1 MRTKIFTIITS
12 LLIISNGLFAEFT
25 LDFLAKLGVVGSFTD
40 LTESVLEGRG
50 DLNLQLG
57 YHFPIGEK
65 FKGIDLLFDTG
76 INFGSLSVRN
86 NPSDK
91 YSINQMD
98 IIGINRNNPSDKY
111 SINQMDIIGINT
123 GLALKF
129 VVAPMF
135 LENAFNSNQYTVYGL
150 SAGAKFTPFIDGLNE
165 KLNQVPISLYFNL
178 SAERR
183 IYTYDNRALVVGI
196 NLFYEYMF
204 FNKND
209 VSKLFA
215 SRSITKHH
223 SIGALISVG
232 FHFGKN

>member
-1 MRTKIFTIITS
+1 MKTKIVTIIAAVI
-12 LLIISNGLFAEFT
+12 IISNNLFAAFT

-40 LTESVLEGRG
+40 LTGSVLEGRG

-57 YHFPIGEK
+57 YNFPIDK
-65 FKGIDLLFDTG
+65 KLKGIDLLFDTG
-76 INFGSLSVRN
+76 INFGSLSV
-86 NPSDK
+86 K
-91 YSINQMD
+91 
-98 IIGINRNNPSDKY
+98 NNPSDKY

-123 GLALKF
+123 GLACKF
-129 VVAPMF
+129 IVTPMF
-135 LENAFNSNQYTVYGL
+135 LPNAINTNQYAVYGL
-150 SAGAKFTPFIDGLNE
+150 SVGAKFTPFIDGLNE
-165 KLNQVPISLYFNL
+165 KLNQVPISLYLNL

-215 SRSITKHH
+215 SRNINQHH

-232 FHFGKN
+232 FHFVEN

>member
-1 MRTKIFTIITS
+1 MKTKIVTIIAAVI
-12 LLIISNGLFAEFT
+12 IISNNLFAAFT

-40 LTESVLEGRG
+40 LTGSVLEGRG

-57 YHFPIGEK
+57 YNFPIDK
-65 FKGIDLLFDTG
+65 KLKGIDLLFDTG
-76 INFGSLSVRN
+76 INFGSLSV
-86 NPSDK
+86 K
-91 YSINQMD
+91 
-98 IIGINRNNPSDKY
+98 NNPSDKY

-123 GLALKF
+123 GLACKF
-129 VVAPMF
+129 IVTPMF
-135 LENAFNSNQYTVYGL
+135 LPNTINTNQYAVYGL
-150 SAGAKFTPFIDGLNE
+150 SVGAKFTPFIDGLNE
-165 KLNQVPISLYFNL
+165 KLNQIPISLYLNL

-215 SRSITKHH
+215 SRNINQHH

-232 FHFGKN
+232 FHFGEN

>member
-1 MRTKIFTIITS
+1 MKTKIVTIIAAVI
-12 LLIISNGLFAEFT
+12 IISNNLFGAFT

-40 LTESVLEGRG
+40 LTGSVLEGRG

-57 YHFPIGEK
+57 YNFPIDK
-65 FKGIDLLFDTG
+65 KLKGIDLLFDTG
-76 INFGSLSVRN
+76 INFGSLSV
-86 NPSDK
+86 K
-91 YSINQMD
+91 
-98 IIGINRNNPSDKY
+98 NNPSDKY

-123 GLALKF
+123 GLACKF
-129 VVAPMF
+129 IVTPMF
-135 LENAFNSNQYTVYGL
+135 LPNAINTNQYAVYGL
-150 SAGAKFTPFIDGLNE
+150 SVGAKFTPFIDGLNE
-165 KLNQVPISLYFNL
+165 KLNQVPISLYLNL

-215 SRSITKHH
+215 SRNINQHH

-232 FHFGKN
+232 FHFGEN

>member
-1 MRTKIFTIITS
+1 MKTKIVTIIAAVI
-12 LLIISNGLFAEFT
+12 IISNNLFAAFT

-40 LTESVLEGRG
+40 LTGSVLEGRG

-57 YHFPIGEK
+57 YNFPIDK
-65 FKGIDLLFDTG
+65 KLKGIDLLFDTG
-76 INFGSLSVRN
+76 INFGSLSVKN

-98 IIGINRNNPSDKY
+98 I
-111 SINQMDIIGINT
+111 MGINT
-123 GLALKF
+123 GLACKF
-129 VVAPMF
+129 VVTPIF
-135 LENAFNSNQYTVYGL
+135 LPNALNTNQSAVYGI

-165 KLNQVPISLYFNL
+165 KLNQVPISLYLNL
-178 SAERR
+178 SDEIR

-215 SRSITKHH
+215 SRNINQHH

-232 FHFGKN
+232 FHFGEN

>member
-1 MRTKIFTIITS
+1 MRTKIFIIIAS
-12 LLIISNGLFAEFT
+12 AVIISNNLFAEFT

-40 LTESVLEGRG
+40 LTESVVEGRG

-57 YHFPIGEK
+57 YNFPIGK
-65 FKGIDLLFDTG
+65 KLKGIDLLFDTG
-76 INFGSLSVRN
+76 INFGSLYV
-86 NPSDK
+86 
-91 YSINQMD
+91 
-98 IIGINRNNPSDKY
+98 RNNPSDKY

-123 GLALKF
+123 GLACKF

-135 LENAFNSNQYTVYGL
+135 LPNALNTNQSAVYGV
-150 SAGAKFTPFIDGLNE
+150 SAGAKFTPFTDGING
-165 KLNQVPISLYFNL
+165 KLNQVPISVYVNL

-215 SRSITKHH
+215 SRNINQHH

-232 FHFGKN
+232 FHFGGN

>member
-1 MRTKIFTIITS
+1 MKTKIVTIIAAVI
-12 LLIISNGLFAEFT
+12 IISNNLFAAFT

-40 LTESVLEGRG
+40 LIGSVLEGRG

-57 YHFPIGEK
+57 YNFPIDK
-65 FKGIDLLFDTG
+65 KLKGIDLLFDTG
-76 INFGSLSVRN
+76 INFGSLSV
-86 NPSDK
+86 K
-91 YSINQMD
+91 
-98 IIGINRNNPSDKY
+98 NNPSDKY

-123 GLALKF
+123 GLACKF
-129 VVAPMF
+129 IVTPMF
-135 LENAFNSNQYTVYGL
+135 LPNAINTNQYAVYGL
-150 SAGAKFTPFIDGLNE
+150 SVGAKFTPFIDGLNE
-165 KLNQVPISLYFNL
+165 KLNQVPISLYLNL

-215 SRSITKHH
+215 SRNINQHH

-232 FHFGKN
+232 FHFGEN

>member
-12 LLIISNGLFAEFT
+12 VLIISNSLFAEFT

-98 IIGINRNNPSDKY
+98 IMS
-111 SINQMDIIGINT
+111 INT

-129 VVAPMF
+129 VAAPMF
-135 LENAFNSNQYTVYGL
+135 LENAISTNQSVAYGI

-215 SRSITKHH
+215 SRSISKHH

-232 FHFGKN
+232 FHFGEN

>member
-1 MRTKIFTIITS
+1 MKTKIVTIIVAVI
-12 LLIISNGLFAEFT
+12 IISNNLFGAFT

-40 LTESVLEGRG
+40 LTGSVLEGRG

-57 YHFPIGEK
+57 YNFPIDK
-65 FKGIDLLFDTG
+65 KLKGIDLLFDTG
-76 INFGSLSVRN
+76 INFGSLSV
-86 NPSDK
+86 K
-91 YSINQMD
+91 
-98 IIGINRNNPSDKY
+98 NNPSDKY

-123 GLALKF
+123 GLACKF
-129 VVAPMF
+129 IVTPMF
-135 LENAFNSNQYTVYGL
+135 LPNAINTNQYAVYGL
-150 SAGAKFTPFIDGLNE
+150 SVGAKFTPFIDGLNE
-165 KLNQVPISLYFNL
+165 KLNQVPISLYLNL

-215 SRSITKHH
+215 SRNINQHH

-232 FHFGKN
+232 FHFGEN

>member
-1 MRTKIFTIITS
+1 MKTKIVVIITS
-12 LLIISNGLFAEFT
+12 LIIISNSLFGAFT

-40 LTESVLEGRG
+40 LIGSVLEGRG

-57 YHFPIGEK
+57 YNFPIDK
-65 FKGIDLLFDTG
+65 KLKGIDLLFDTG
-76 INFGSLSVRN
+76 INFGSLSV
-86 NPSDK
+86 K
-91 YSINQMD
+91 
-98 IIGINRNNPSDKY
+98 NNPSDKY

-123 GLALKF
+123 GLACKF
-129 VVAPMF
+129 IVTPMF
-135 LENAFNSNQYTVYGL
+135 LPNAINTNQYAVYGL
-150 SAGAKFTPFIDGLNE
+150 SVGAKFTPFIDGLNE
-165 KLNQVPISLYFNL
+165 KLNQVPISLYLNL

-215 SRSITKHH
+215 SRNINQHH

-232 FHFGKN
+232 FHFGEN

>member
-1 MRTKIFTIITS
+1 MKTKIVTIIAAVI
-12 LLIISNGLFAEFT
+12 IISNNLFGAFT

-40 LTESVLEGRG
+40 LTGSVLEGRG

-57 YHFPIGEK
+57 YNFTIDK
-65 FKGIDLLFDTG
+65 KLKGIDLLFDTG
-76 INFGSLSVRN
+76 INFGSLSV
-86 NPSDK
+86 K
-91 YSINQMD
+91 
-98 IIGINRNNPSDKY
+98 NNPSDKY

-123 GLALKF
+123 GLACKF
-129 VVAPMF
+129 IVTPMF
-135 LENAFNSNQYTVYGL
+135 LPNAINTNQYAVYGL
-150 SAGAKFTPFIDGLNE
+150 SVGAKFTPFIDGLNE
-165 KLNQVPISLYFNL
+165 KLNQVPISLYLNL

-215 SRSITKHH
+215 SRNINQHH

-232 FHFGKN
+232 FHFGEN

>member
-1 MRTKIFTIITS
+1 MKTKIVVIITS
-12 LLIISNGLFAEFT
+12 LIIISNNLFAAFT

-40 LTESVLEGRG
+40 LTGSVLEGRG

-57 YHFPIGEK
+57 YNFPIGNK
-65 FKGIDLLFDTG
+65 LKGIDLLFDTG
-76 INFGSLSVRN
+76 INFGSLSV
-86 NPSDK
+86 K
-91 YSINQMD
+91 
-98 IIGINRNNPSDKY
+98 NNPSDKY

-123 GLALKF
+123 GLACKF
-129 VVAPMF
+129 IVTPMF
-135 LENAFNSNQYTVYGL
+135 LPNAINTNQYAVYGL
-150 SAGAKFTPFIDGLNE
+150 SVGAKFTPFIDGLNE
-165 KLNQVPISLYFNL
+165 KLNQVPISLYLNL

-215 SRSITKHH
+215 SRNINQHH

-232 FHFGKN
+232 FHFGEN

>member
-1 MRTKIFTIITS
+1 MKTKIVVIITS
-12 LLIISNGLFAEFT
+12 LIIISNSLFAEFT

-40 LTESVLEGRG
+40 LTGSVLEGRG

-57 YHFPIGEK
+57 YNFPIDK
-65 FKGIDLLFDTG
+65 KLKGIDLLFDTG
-76 INFGSLSVRN
+76 INFGSLSV
-86 NPSDK
+86 K
-91 YSINQMD
+91 
-98 IIGINRNNPSDKY
+98 NNPSDKY

-123 GLALKF
+123 GLACKF
-129 VVAPMF
+129 IVTPMF
-135 LENAFNSNQYTVYGL
+135 LPNAINTNQYAVYGL
-150 SAGAKFTPFIDGLNE
+150 SVGAKFTPFIDGLNE
-165 KLNQVPISLYFNL
+165 KLNQIPISLYLNL

-215 SRSITKHH
+215 SRNINQHH

-232 FHFGKN
+232 FHFGEN

>member
-1 MRTKIFTIITS
+1 MKTKIVTIIVAVI
-12 LLIISNGLFAEFT
+12 IISNNLFAAFT

-57 YHFPIGEK
+57 YNFPIDK
-65 FKGIDLLFDTG
+65 KLKGIDLLFDTG
-76 INFGSLSVRN
+76 INFGSLSV
-86 NPSDK
+86 K
-91 YSINQMD
+91 
-98 IIGINRNNPSDKY
+98 NNPSDKY

-123 GLALKF
+123 GLACKF
-129 VVAPMF
+129 IVTPMF
-135 LENAFNSNQYTVYGL
+135 LPNAINTNQYAVYGL
-150 SAGAKFTPFIDGLNE
+150 SVGAKFTPFIDGLNE
-165 KLNQVPISLYFNL
+165 KLNQVPISLYLNL

-215 SRSITKHH
+215 SRNINQHH

-232 FHFGKN
+232 FHFGEN

>member
-1 MRTKIFTIITS
+1 MKTKIVTIIAAVI
-12 LLIISNGLFAEFT
+12 IISNNLFAAFT

-40 LTESVLEGRG
+40 LTGSVLEGRG

-57 YHFPIGEK
+57 YNFPIDK
-65 FKGIDLLFDTG
+65 KLKGIDLLFDTG
-76 INFGSLSVRN
+76 INFGSLSV
-86 NPSDK
+86 K
-91 YSINQMD
+91 
-98 IIGINRNNPSDKY
+98 NNPSDKY

-123 GLALKF
+123 GLACKF
-129 VVAPMF
+129 VVTPMF
-135 LENAFNSNQYTVYGL
+135 LPNAINTNQYAVYGL
-150 SAGAKFTPFIDGLNE
+150 SVGAKFTPFIDGLNE
-165 KLNQVPISLYFNL
+165 KLNQVPISLYVNL

-215 SRSITKHH
+215 SRNINQHH

-232 FHFGKN
+232 FHFGEN

>member
-1 MRTKIFTIITS
+1 MKTKIVTIIAAVI
-12 LLIISNGLFAEFT
+12 IISNSLFAEFT

-40 LTESVLEGRG
+40 LTGSVLEGRG

-57 YHFPIGEK
+57 YNFPIDK
-65 FKGIDLLFDTG
+65 KLKGIDLLFDTG
-76 INFGSLSVRN
+76 INFGSLSV
-86 NPSDK
+86 K
-91 YSINQMD
+91 
-98 IIGINRNNPSDKY
+98 NNPSDKY

-123 GLALKF
+123 GLACKF
-129 VVAPMF
+129 IVTPMF
-135 LENAFNSNQYTVYGL
+135 LPNAINTNQYAVYGL
-150 SAGAKFTPFIDGLNE
+150 SVGAKFTPFIDGLNE
-165 KLNQVPISLYFNL
+165 KLNQVPISLYVNL

-215 SRSITKHH
+215 SRNINQHH

-232 FHFGKN
+232 FHFGEN

>member
-1 MRTKIFTIITS
+1 MKTKIVVIITS
-12 LLIISNGLFAEFT
+12 LIIISNSLFAEFT

-40 LTESVLEGRG
+40 LTGSVLEGRG

-57 YHFPIGEK
+57 YNFPIDK
-65 FKGIDLLFDTG
+65 KLKGIDLLFDTG
-76 INFGSLSVRN
+76 INFGSLSV
-86 NPSDK
+86 K
-91 YSINQMD
+91 
-98 IIGINRNNPSDKY
+98 NNPSDKY

-123 GLALKF
+123 GLACKF
-129 VVAPMF
+129 IVTPMF
-135 LENAFNSNQYTVYGL
+135 LPNAINTNQSAVYGI

-165 KLNQVPISLYFNL
+165 KLNQVPISLYLNL

-215 SRSITKHH
+215 SRNINQHH

-232 FHFGKN
+232 FHFGEN

>member
-1 MRTKIFTIITS
+1 MKTKIVVIITS
-12 LLIISNGLFAEFT
+12 LIIISNNLFGAFT

-40 LTESVLEGRG
+40 LTGSVLEGRG

-57 YHFPIGEK
+57 YNFPIDK
-65 FKGIDLLFDTG
+65 KLKGIDLLFDTG
-76 INFGSLSVRN
+76 INFGSLSV
-86 NPSDK
+86 K
-91 YSINQMD
+91 
-98 IIGINRNNPSDKY
+98 NNPSDKY

-123 GLALKF
+123 GLACKF
-129 VVAPMF
+129 IVTPMF
-135 LENAFNSNQYTVYGL
+135 LPNAINTNQYAVYGL
-150 SAGAKFTPFIDGLNE
+150 SVGAKFTPFIDGLNE
-165 KLNQVPISLYFNL
+165 KLNQVPISLYLNL

-215 SRSITKHH
+215 SRNINQHH

-232 FHFGKN
+232 FHFGEN

>member
-1 MRTKIFTIITS
+1 MKTKIVVIITS
-12 LLIISNGLFAEFT
+12 LIIISNNLFGAFT

-40 LTESVLEGRG
+40 LTGSVLEGRG

-57 YHFPIGEK
+57 YNFPIDK
-65 FKGIDLLFDTG
+65 KLKGIDLLFDTG
-76 INFGSLSVRN
+76 INFGSLSV
-86 NPSDK
+86 K
-91 YSINQMD
+91 
-98 IIGINRNNPSDKY
+98 NNPSDKY

-123 GLALKF
+123 GLACKF
-129 VVAPMF
+129 IVTPMF
-135 LENAFNSNQYTVYGL
+135 LPNAINTNQYAVYGL
-150 SAGAKFTPFIDGLNE
+150 SVGAKFTPFIDGLNE
-165 KLNQVPISLYFNL
+165 KLNQVPISLYVNL

-183 IYTYDNRALVVGI
+183 IYTYDNRAFVVGI

-215 SRSITKHH
+215 SRNINQHH

-232 FHFGKN
+232 FHFGEN

>member
-1 MRTKIFTIITS
+1 MKTKIVTIATVA
-12 LLIISNGLFAEFT
+12 LIISNSLFAEFT

-57 YHFPIGEK
+57 YHFPIGKK

-76 INFGSLSVRN
+76 INFGSLSV
-86 NPSDK
+86 K
-91 YSINQMD
+91 
-98 IIGINRNNPSDKY
+98 NNPSDKY

-135 LENAFNSNQYTVYGL
+135 LTNALNTNQYAVYGL

-165 KLNQVPISLYFNL
+165 KLNQVPISLYVNL

-215 SRSITKHH
+215 SRNISKHH

>member
-1 MRTKIFTIITS
+1 MKTKIVTIIAAVI
-12 LLIISNGLFAEFT
+12 IISNNLFAAFT

-40 LTESVLEGRG
+40 LTGSVLEGRG

-57 YHFPIGEK
+57 YNFPIGTK
-65 FKGIDLLFDTG
+65 LKGIDLLFDTG
-76 INFGSLSVRN
+76 INFGSLSV
-86 NPSDK
+86 K
-91 YSINQMD
+91 
-98 IIGINRNNPSDKY
+98 NNPSDKY

-123 GLALKF
+123 GLACKF
-129 VVAPMF
+129 IVTPMF
-135 LENAFNSNQYTVYGL
+135 LPNAINTNQYAVYGL
-150 SAGAKFTPFIDGLNE
+150 SVGAKFTPFIDGLNE
-165 KLNQVPISLYFNL
+165 KLNQVPISLYLNL

-215 SRSITKHH
+215 SRNINQHH

-232 FHFGKN
+232 FHFGEN

>member
-1 MRTKIFTIITS
+1 MKTKIVTIIAAVI
-12 LLIISNGLFAEFT
+12 IISNNLFAAFT

-40 LTESVLEGRG
+40 LTESVVEGRG

-57 YHFPIGEK
+57 YHFPIDEK
-65 FKGIDLLFDTG
+65 LKGIELLFDTG
-76 INFGSLSVRN
+76 INFGSLSV
-86 NPSDK
+86 K
-91 YSINQMD
+91 
-98 IIGINRNNPSDKY
+98 NNPSDKY

-135 LENAFNSNQYTVYGL
+135 LPNAINTNLYAVYGI
-150 SAGAKFTPFIDGLNE
+150 SAGAKFTPFIDGIKDGING
-165 KLNQVPISLYFNL
+165 KLNQVPISLYVNL
-178 SAERR
+178 SDEIR
-183 IYTYDNRALVVGI
+183 IYTYDNRAFVVGI

-215 SRSITKHH
+215 SRNINQHH

-232 FHFGKN
+232 FHFGGN

>member
-1 MRTKIFTIITS
+1 MKTKIVTIIAAVI
-12 LLIISNGLFAEFT
+12 IISNNLFAAFT

-40 LTESVLEGRG
+40 LTGSVLEGRG

-57 YHFPIGEK
+57 YNFPIGTK
-65 FKGIDLLFDTG
+65 LKGIDLLFDTG
-76 INFGSLSVRN
+76 INFGSLSV
-86 NPSDK
+86 K
-91 YSINQMD
+91 
-98 IIGINRNNPSDKY
+98 NNPSDKY

-123 GLALKF
+123 GLACKF
-129 VVAPMF
+129 IVTPMF
-135 LENAFNSNQYTVYGL
+135 LPNAINTNQYAVYGL
-150 SAGAKFTPFIDGLNE
+150 SVGAKFTPFIDGLNK
-165 KLNQVPISLYFNL
+165 KLNQVPISVYVNL

-215 SRSITKHH
+215 SRNINQHH

-232 FHFGKN
+232 FHFGEN

>member
-1 MRTKIFTIITS
+1 MKTKIVTIIVAVI
-12 LLIISNGLFAEFT
+12 IISNNLFGAFT

-40 LTESVLEGRG
+40 LTGSVLEGRG

-57 YHFPIGEK
+57 YNFPIDK
-65 FKGIDLLFDTG
+65 KLKGIDLLFDTG
-76 INFGSLSVRN
+76 INFGSLSV
-86 NPSDK
+86 K
-91 YSINQMD
+91 
-98 IIGINRNNPSDKY
+98 NNPSDKY

-123 GLALKF
+123 GLACKF
-129 VVAPMF
+129 IVTPMF
-135 LENAFNSNQYTVYGL
+135 LPNAINTNQYAVYGL
-150 SAGAKFTPFIDGLNE
+150 SVGAKFTPFIDGLNE
-165 KLNQVPISLYFNL
+165 KLNQIPISLYLNL

-215 SRSITKHH
+215 SRNINQHH

-232 FHFGKN
+232 FHFGEN

>member
-1 MRTKIFTIITS
+1 MKTKIVTIIAAVI
-12 LLIISNGLFAEFT
+12 IISNNLFAAFT

-40 LTESVLEGRG
+40 LTGSVLEGRG

-57 YHFPIGEK
+57 YNFPIGTK
-65 FKGIDLLFDTG
+65 LKGIDLLFDTG
-76 INFGSLSVRN
+76 INFGSLSV
-86 NPSDK
+86 K
-91 YSINQMD
+91 
-98 IIGINRNNPSDKY
+98 NNPSDKY

-123 GLALKF
+123 GLACKF
-129 VVAPMF
+129 IVTPMF
-135 LENAFNSNQYTVYGL
+135 LPNAINTNQYAVYGL
-150 SAGAKFTPFIDGLNE
+150 SVGAKFTPFIDGLNE
-165 KLNQVPISLYFNL
+165 KLNQVPISLYVNL

-215 SRSITKHH
+215 SRNINQHH

-232 FHFGKN
+232 FHFGEN

>member
-1 MRTKIFTIITS
+1 MKTKIVTIIAAVI
-12 LLIISNGLFAEFT
+12 IISNNLFAAFT

-40 LTESVLEGRG
+40 LTGSVLEGRG

-57 YHFPIGEK
+57 YNFPIGTK
-65 FKGIDLLFDTG
+65 LKGIDLLFDTG
-76 INFGSLSVRN
+76 INFGSLSV
-86 NPSDK
+86 K
-91 YSINQMD
+91 
-98 IIGINRNNPSDKY
+98 NNPSDKY

-123 GLALKF
+123 GLACKF
-129 VVAPMF
+129 IVTPIF
-135 LENAFNSNQYTVYGL
+135 LPNAINTNQYAVYGL
-150 SAGAKFTPFIDGLNE
+150 SVGAKFTPFIDGINE
-165 KLNQVPISLYFNL
+165 KLNQVPISLYLNL

-215 SRSITKHH
+215 SRNINQHH

-232 FHFGKN
+232 FHFGEN

>member
-1 MRTKIFTIITS
+1 MKTKIVTIIAAVI
-12 LLIISNGLFAEFT
+12 IISNNLFAAFT

-40 LTESVLEGRG
+40 LTGSVLEGRG

-57 YHFPIGEK
+57 YNFPIGTK
-65 FKGIDLLFDTG
+65 LKGIDLLFDTG
-76 INFGSLSVRN
+76 INFGSLSV
-86 NPSDK
+86 K
-91 YSINQMD
+91 
-98 IIGINRNNPSDKY
+98 NNPSDKY

-123 GLALKF
+123 GLACKF
-129 VVAPMF
+129 VVTPMF
-135 LENAFNSNQYTVYGL
+135 LPNAINTNQYAVYGL
-150 SAGAKFTPFIDGLNE
+150 SVGAKFTPFIDGLNE
-165 KLNQVPISLYFNL
+165 KLNQVPISLYLNL

-215 SRSITKHH
+215 SRNINQHH

-232 FHFGKN
+232 FHFGEN

>member
-1 MRTKIFTIITS
+1 MKTKIVVIITS
-12 LLIISNGLFAEFT
+12 LIIISNSLFAEFT

-40 LTESVLEGRG
+40 LTGSVLEGRG

-57 YHFPIGEK
+57 YNFPIDK
-65 FKGIDLLFDTG
+65 KLKGIDLLFDTG
-76 INFGSLSVRN
+76 INFGSLSV
-86 NPSDK
+86 K
-91 YSINQMD
+91 
-98 IIGINRNNPSDKY
+98 NNPSDKY

-123 GLALKF
+123 GLACKF
-129 VVAPMF
+129 IVTPMF
-135 LENAFNSNQYTVYGL
+135 LPNAINTNQYAVYGL
-150 SAGAKFTPFIDGLNE
+150 SVGAKFTPFIDGLNE
-165 KLNQVPISLYFNL
+165 KLNQVPISLYLNL

-215 SRSITKHH
+215 SRNINQHH

-232 FHFGKN
+232 FHFGEN

>member
-1 MRTKIFTIITS
+1 MKTKIVVIITS
-12 LLIISNGLFAEFT
+12 LIIISNSLFAEFT

-40 LTESVLEGRG
+40 LTGSVLEGRG

-57 YHFPIGEK
+57 YNFPIGTK
-65 FKGIDLLFDTG
+65 LKGIDLLFDTG

-98 IIGINRNNPSDKY
+98 IIGIN
-111 SINQMDIIGINT
+111 T
-123 GLALKF
+123 GLACKF

-135 LENAFNSNQYTVYGL
+135 LPNALNTNQSAVYGV
-150 SAGAKFTPFIDGLNE
+150 SAGAKFTPFIDGLNK
-165 KLNQVPISLYFNL
+165 KLNQVPISVYVNL

-215 SRSITKHH
+215 SRNISKHH

-232 FHFGKN
+232 FHFGGN

>member
-1 MRTKIFTIITS
+1 MKTKIVTIITS
-12 LLIISNGLFAEFT
+12 LIIISNNLFGAFT

-40 LTESVLEGRG
+40 LTGSVLEGRG

-57 YHFPIGEK
+57 YNFPIDK
-65 FKGIDLLFDTG
+65 KLKGIDLLFDTG
-76 INFGSLSVRN
+76 INFGSLSV
-86 NPSDK
+86 K
-91 YSINQMD
+91 
-98 IIGINRNNPSDKY
+98 NNPSDKY

-123 GLALKF
+123 GLACKF
-129 VVAPMF
+129 IVTPMF
-135 LENAFNSNQYTVYGL
+135 LPNAINTNQYAVYGL
-150 SAGAKFTPFIDGLNE
+150 SVGAKFTPFLNE
-165 KLNQVPISLYFNL
+165 KLNQVPISLYLNL

-215 SRSITKHH
+215 SRNINQHH

-232 FHFGKN
+232 FHFGEN

>member
-1 MRTKIFTIITS
+1 MKTKIVVIITS
-12 LLIISNGLFAEFT
+12 LIIISNNLFAAFT

-40 LTESVLEGRG
+40 LTGSVLEGRG

-57 YHFPIGEK
+57 YNFPIDK
-65 FKGIDLLFDTG
+65 KLKGIDLLFDTG
-76 INFGSLSVRN
+76 INFGSLSVKN

-98 IIGINRNNPSDKY
+98 I
-111 SINQMDIIGINT
+111 MGINT
-123 GLALKF
+123 GLACKF
-129 VVAPMF
+129 VVAPIF
-135 LENAFNSNQYTVYGL
+135 LPNALNTNQSAVYGI
-150 SAGAKFTPFIDGLNE
+150 SVGAKFTPFIDGLNE
-165 KLNQVPISLYFNL
+165 KLNQVPISLYLNL

-215 SRSITKHH
+215 SRNINQHH

-232 FHFGKN
+232 FHFGEN

>member
-1 MRTKIFTIITS
+1 MKTKIVVIITS
-12 LLIISNGLFAEFT
+12 LIIISNNLFGEFT

-40 LTESVLEGRG
+40 LTGSVLEGRG

-57 YHFPIGEK
+57 YNFPIDK
-65 FKGIDLLFDTG
+65 KLKGIDLLFDTG
-76 INFGSLSVRN
+76 INFGSLSV
-86 NPSDK
+86 K
-91 YSINQMD
+91 
-98 IIGINRNNPSDKY
+98 NNPSDKY

-123 GLALKF
+123 GLACKF
-129 VVAPMF
+129 IVTPMF
-135 LENAFNSNQYTVYGL
+135 LPNAINTNQYAVYGL
-150 SAGAKFTPFIDGLNE
+150 SVGAKFTPFIDGLNE
-165 KLNQVPISLYFNL
+165 KLNQVPISLYLNL

-215 SRSITKHH
+215 SRNINQHH

-232 FHFGKN
+232 FHFGEN

>member
-1 MRTKIFTIITS
+1 MKTKIVVIITS
-12 LLIISNGLFAEFT
+12 LIIISNSLFAAFT

-40 LTESVLEGRG
+40 LTGSVLEGRG

-57 YHFPIGEK
+57 YNFPIDK
-65 FKGIDLLFDTG
+65 KLKGIDLLFDTG
-76 INFGSLSVRN
+76 INFGSLSV
-86 NPSDK
+86 K
-91 YSINQMD
+91 
-98 IIGINRNNPSDKY
+98 NNPSDKY

-123 GLALKF
+123 GLACKF
-129 VVAPMF
+129 IVTPMF
-135 LENAFNSNQYTVYGL
+135 LPNAINTNQSAVYGI

-165 KLNQVPISLYFNL
+165 KLNQIPISLYLNL

-215 SRSITKHH
+215 SRNINQHH

-232 FHFGKN
+232 FHFGEN

>member
-1 MRTKIFTIITS
+1 MKTKIVVIITS
-12 LLIISNGLFAEFT
+12 LIIISNSLFGAFT

-40 LTESVLEGRG
+40 LTGSVLEGRG

-57 YHFPIGEK
+57 YNFPIDK
-65 FKGIDLLFDTG
+65 KLKGIDLLFDTG
-76 INFGSLSVRN
+76 INFGSLSV
-86 NPSDK
+86 K
-91 YSINQMD
+91 
-98 IIGINRNNPSDKY
+98 NNPSDKY

-123 GLALKF
+123 GLACKF
-129 VVAPMF
+129 IVTPMF
-135 LENAFNSNQYTVYGL
+135 LPNAINTNQYAVYGL
-150 SAGAKFTPFIDGLNE
+150 SVGAKFTPFIDGLNE
-165 KLNQVPISLYFNL
+165 KLNQVPISLYLNL

-183 IYTYDNRALVVGI
+183 IYTYDNRALVGI

-215 SRSITKHH
+215 SRNINQHH

-232 FHFGKN
+232 FHFGEN